1 MGSYKQMEP
10 TDGGGPPPPP
20 EYGSQSD
27 GIVSDVR
34 IALIGAVQDYGW
46 FILLGLATVYYAYT
60 KLNNM
65 RNTPSSSRNAGSST
79 SSSNTEDA
87 MKFLERREKIAAAR
101 ARMQE
106 KIDAQAA
113 IEKEK
118 IREREERERENKIQ
132 QWDNLQSGKG
142 YYSKTK

>member
-1 MGSYKQMEP
+1 
-10 TDGGGPPPPP
+10 
-20 EYGSQSD
+20 
-27 GIVSDVR
+27 
-34 IALIGAVQDYGW
+34 
-46 FILLGLATVYYAYT
+46 
-60 KLNNM
+60 
-65 RNTPSSSRNAGSST
+65 
-79 SSSNTEDA
+79 
-87 MKFLERREKIAAAR
+87 MKFLERQEKIAAAR

-142 YYSKTK
+142 YYSKTKKQETNETLSENAKSDANIMKKASSNPKREYNPLMGGSGASDDSCSWRPGARRTMGGGG